1 MEPNNNDL
9 KKLIGKKVQINY
21 ISPASEEAT
30 AAGRLVDVTNEFIVI
45 DGAVMKTQLT
55 RKHMKIVSVDYIEEA
70 EAQAVMKLIISKTK
84 TKMTVNDWKII
95 GEMIE
100 QGQTSGKNKPKGV
113 TWEFMDVI
121 ATIGAK
127 VDYK

>member
-30 AAGRLVDVTNEFIVI
+30 AAGRLVEVTNELIVI
-45 DGAVMKTQLT
+45 DGAVMKTQLA

-70 EAQAVMKLIISKTK
+70 EAHAVMKLIISKTK
-84 TKMTVNDWKII
+84 TKMTVDDWKII

-113 TWEFMDVI
+113 TWELVTWM
-121 ATIGAK
+121 
-127 VDYK
+127 